1 METGFGSRE
10 LKSVFLFLVV
20 WHIVAWY
27 LRKKCDI
34 FADGINADREATDY
48 KHTYRRV
55 TSDDKLQI
63 HLAPGGGWTAIVE

>member
-10 LKSVFLFLVV
+10 LKSVFLFLAA
-20 WHIVAWY
+20 WHLVAYY

-34 FADGINADREATDY
+34 LADGINADREATDY
-48 KHTYRRV
+48 KHTYRQV